1 MSDPSTTWPAPDP
14 VKLAAQFAEWT
25 RGETLVGRMLA
36 NLKTGRLPEVLA
48 TAQATAQAATQADG
62 GDASRAEVVAVLA
75 AHWEGWERGTTLPLA
90 VAEGLRDDGLEA
102 FLSGVTDG

>member
-1 MSDPSTTWPAPDP
+1 MSDPSTAWPAPDP

-48 TAQATAQAATQADG
+48 ATQAEG
-62 GDASRAEVVAVLA
+62 GDASRAEAAATLA